1 MRNVGAVILAAG
13 GSSRLGQPKQLL
25 ISRGETLVGRA
36 VRAAAEAGCAPIL
49 VVVGE
54 NSEAIKL
61 ALDIRESRIS
71 SFSGLER
78 VTSPSP
84 SSRPSPSPRPT
95 IIENGE
101 WRRGVGTSIRRGLE
115 QLPNFVEAVVLLTCD
130 QPYLDASIVS
140 QLIAALAETGKP
152 IVASSYAD
160 TLGVPALF
168 DRSCF
173 DDLLALPDDSGAK
186 SLIAARPNDI
196 AAIPFEKGAI
206 DIDTPEDWKRLKEN
220 PD

>member
-1 MRNVGAVILAAG
+1 MRNIGAIILAAG
-13 GSSRLGQPKQLL
+13 ESSRFGEPKQLL
-25 ISRGETLVGRA
+25 TFRGETLVGRA
-36 VRAAAEAGCAPIL
+36 VRAAAEAGCEPIL

-61 ALDIRESRIS
+61 ALDIRDSPIS

-78 VTSPSP
+78 VT
-84 SSRPSPSPRPT
+84 RLRPT

-101 WRRGVGTSIRRGLE
+101 WRRGVGTTIRRGLE
-115 QLPNFVEAVVLLTCD
+115 QLPNFVEAAVLLTCD

-168 DRSCF
+168 HRSCF
-173 DDLLALPDDSGAK
+173 DALLTLPDSTGAK
-186 SLIAARPNDI
+186 AFILSRQLEVAS
-196 AAIPFEKGAI
+196 IPFARGEI
-206 DIDTPEDWKRLKEN
+206 DIDTPADFQRLIAESE
-220 PD
+220 

>member
-1 MRNVGAVILAAG
+1 MRSVGAVILAAG

-25 ISRGETLVGRA
+25 TFRGETLVGRA
-36 VRAAAEAGCAPIL
+36 VRAAAEAGCEPIL

-61 ALDIRESRIS
+61 ALDIRESHIS
-71 SFSGLER
+71 SFSGPER
-78 VTSPSP
+78 V
-84 SSRPSPSPRPT
+84 SRPPPPPRPA

-115 QLPNFVEAVVLLTCD
+115 QLPNMVEAVVLLACD

-140 QLIAALAETGKP
+140 QLLAARIETGKP

-186 SLIAARPNDI
+186 SLMAARPNDI

-206 DIDTPEDWKRLKEN
+206 DIDTPADFQRLIAESG
-220 PD
+220 

>member
-1 MRNVGAVILAAG
+1 MRKVGAVVLAAG

-25 ISRGETLVGRA
+25 TFRGETLICRT
-36 VRAAAEAGCAPIL
+36 VRVAAEAGCDPIL

-54 NSEAIKL
+54 NSEAIRL
-61 ALDIRESRIS
+61 ALDIRDSRIS

-78 VTSPSP
+78 GT
-84 SSRPSPSPRPT
+84 RPRPGPT

-115 QLPNFVEAVVLLTCD
+115 QLPNFVEAAVLLTCD

-140 QLIAALAETGKP
+140 QLMAALAETGKP

-173 DDLLALPDDSGAK
+173 DDLLALRDDSGAK
-186 SLIAARPNDI
+186 SLIASRPNDVASI
-196 AAIPFEKGAI
+196 AFEEGAI
-206 DIDTPEDWKRLKEN
+206 DIDTPADFQRLIAESG
-220 PD
+220 

>member
-25 ISRGETLVGRA
+25 IFRGETLVVRA
-36 VRAAAEAGCAPIL
+36 VRAAEEAGCEPIL
-49 VVVGE
+49 VVVAE

-78 VTSPSP
+78 V
-84 SSRPSPSPRPT
+84 PRPPPPPRPA

-115 QLPNFVEAVVLLTCD
+115 QLPNIVEAVVLLACD

-140 QLIAALAETGKP
+140 QLIAARIETGKP

-160 TLGVPALF
+160 TLGVPMLF

-186 SLIAARPNDI
+186 SLMAARPNDI
-196 AAIPFEKGAI
+196 AVIPFEKGAI
-206 DIDTPEDWKRLKEN
+206 DIDTPADFQRLIAESG
-220 PD
+220 